1 MEIFS
6 EKWKGDIKVKLA
18 LRERLLVAKAEKAGE
33 RWLPLYIHLSDTAG
47 VMDKLLSEYLAD
59 SFSDMCELSRDELK
73 KTALFLAYS
82 HDIGKAT
89 AVFQSKIIKAVPFR
103 KPQIEK
109 YGVELPDFCE
119 FHDYK
124 ETPHT
129 LAGENILLFLGCPNE
144 VAVVVES
151 HHGIPTRKLDLDTL
165 ADDPAYAKNY
175 FASIKE
181 EKLWKDIWRN
191 YYDFAMEKSG
201 MKSFSEIP
209 ILNRQAQMLF
219 TGLLI
224 MADWIASNTEWF
236 PLLSVNDWEDERGME
251 TRIEEGWEAFQLTD
265 VWCPVNEIYSE
276 TFFKQTFLFPP
287 RQIQSDVLKI
297 ISSVNESGIYIV
309 EAPMG
314 CGKTEIALAAA
325 EILAAKFERTGLFF
339 GLPTQATSN
348 GIFPRV
354 LEWAKKQSDEMFQ
367 SIQLAHG
374 SAMLNNTF
382 MDIERGIPEVYDGDM
397 DGEIVVHSW
406 FCGKKQSCLADF
418 VVLGK

>member
-73 KTALFLAYS
+73 KTALF
-82 HDIGKAT
+82 
-89 AVFQSKIIKAVPFR
+89 
-103 KPQIEK
+103 
-109 YGVELPDFCE
+109 
-119 FHDYK
+119 
-124 ETPHT
+124 
-129 LAGENILLFLGCPNE
+129 
-144 VAVVVES
+144 
-151 HHGIPTRKLDLDTL
+151 
-165 ADDPAYAKNY
+165 
-175 FASIKE
+175 
-181 EKLWKDIWRN
+181 
-191 YYDFAMEKSG
+191 
-201 MKSFSEIP
+201 
-209 ILNRQAQMLF
+209 
-219 TGLLI
+219 
-224 MADWIASNTEWF
+224 
-236 PLLSVNDWEDERGME
+236 
-251 TRIEEGWEAFQLTD
+251 
-265 VWCPVNEIYSE
+265 
-276 TFFKQTFLFPP
+276 PP

-297 ISSVNESGIYIV
+297 ISSVKESGIYIV